1 MFRLNPRDKEA
12 VRELFKESYA
22 FRRNY
27 LFVLNTNNEDV
38 SDQIKRDI
46 NKKKYEI
53 IKRRYA

>member
-1 MFRLNPRDKEA
+1 MFKINPLEKEA
-12 VRELFKESYA
+12 IKELFKDPV
-22 FRRNY
+22 FKRNY

-38 SDQIKRDI
+38 SNQIKRDI